1 MQISSTDVV
10 IAAALALA
18 SGRVAYS
25 LTTDDIFVPLRTRI
39 EVRDIRLEN
48 KRGEE
53 GPYDGHYF
61 LAGVFSCPFCMS
73 FWTSLLAAAAWLAL
87 GDAVIYPALPLAL
100 WAVANTYAVKGL

>member
-1 MQISSTDVV
+1 MQISSTDALVFV
-10 IAAALALA
+10 TLALA

-25 LTTDDIFVPLRTRI
+25 LTSDDIFQPLRERI
-39 EVRDIRLEN
+39 QARDVRLMN

-53 GPYDGHYF
+53 GPYDGQYF

-73 FWTSLLAAAAWLAL
+73 FWTSLLAAIAWVAL
-87 GDAVIYPALPLAL
+87 GTDVVIFSTPLAL